1 MMHKFSFIFLTI
13 TFIISCKS
21 DPTQGLEKLDLMSKG
36 VPLAIMAPAGA
47 EVLTEDFGVMK
58 DVTIRKG
65 DDFYI
70 QILASNA
77 VSTDKTSIIADQKAD
92 VQRAPFF
99 SKFVQE
105 DIDGFIYEKQID
117 SSNINYDFRYVKIQ
131 GDREYMFQTG
141 LVGRFSLEQVEKMYE
156 AVK

>member
-1 MMHKFSFIFLTI
+1 MLQKYGFLFLTLV
-13 TFIISCKS
+13 FLFSCKS
-21 DPTQGLEKLDLMSKG
+21 DPTKGLEALDLMGKG
-36 VPLAIMAPAGA
+36 IPLKVMAPTGA

-65 DDFYI
+65 DDFFI

-77 VSTDKTSIIADQKAD
+77 VTTDKAGIISEQKSD
-92 VQRAPFF
+92 VQKAPFF
-99 SKFVQE
+99 SKFIQE

-117 SSNINYDFRYVKIQ
+117 SSNLNYDFRYVKIQ
-131 GDREYMFQTG
+131 GDREFMFQTG
-141 LVGRFSLEQVEKMYE
+141 LVGQFTLEEVQRMYE